1 MAHVHGAKAVATA
14 AKVAEEAVC
23 PLHAAEAAAK
33 GGMAMGGMMEHG
45 AGMAMG
51 GMMENGAGMA
61 MGNMM
66 HGSAG
71 MAMVPMMKHG
81 AKAAATGAA
90 VTASAVAGHS
100 LLRRI
105 VMHPL
110 VLFGAGLAVGY
121 LIHQYR
127 EQIISQAEEAVD

>member
-1 MAHVHGAKAVATA
+1 MAHVHGAQAVATA

-51 GMMENGAGMA
+51 NMMHSGAGMA
-61 MGNMM
+61 M
-66 HGSAG
+66 A
-71 MAMVPMMKHG
+71 PMMKHG

-105 VMHPL
+105 AMHPL